1 MRGMDIFHFFAGVNL
16 SGPARQEI
24 EKQNNKNELQKPNT
38 LRLTVMIGREHVMLP
53 VLVQKSNMYIQH

>member
-1 MRGMDIFHFFAGVNL
+1 MDIFHFFAGVNL